1 MEDPL
6 ADELRDHWT
15 DIGLGR
21 TFALLIAA
29 QEHVKMRRAERA
41 VEIWQQLIGEGGTAG
56 DDARVDYAEFLFE
69 EDRTREARSELG
81 VVMGNG
87 RIYSF
92 AWCSAAELLER
103 RGEFDEALLWYEIAA
118 DRLTAEDV
126 SSGSHRILDLVT
138 GRRRVKW
145 ALGLPLD
152 SLDLMGAQGEDEE
165 ADREAELHDLLRNPV
180 VIDSRIQ
187 VWDRSEFDVAVRWRR
202 QLIGEN
208 ADGYCHQIERV
219 LRAQDERVA
228 IATWTYGGLLDCLR
242 DARIRHDELPD
253 GRRIAWPPPR
263 NRPCWCGSGVK
274 YKKCCGG
281 PLPRVEPAPDGSRY
295 GVAHGG

>member
-21 TFALLIAA
+21 TFTLLIAA

-41 VEIWQQLIGEGGTAG
+41 LAIWQQLIDEGGTAG
-56 DDARVDYAEFLFE
+56 DDARVDHADFLFE
-69 EDRTREARSELG
+69 QGRNDEARSELDA
-81 VVMGNG
+81 VMASN

-103 RGEFDEALLWYEIAA
+103 RGELDEARFWYEIAA
-118 DRLTAEDV
+118 DQLTADDITT
-126 SSGSHRILDLVT
+126 GLHRIQDLLT
-138 GRRRVKW
+138 GRRRVNW

-152 SLDLMGAQGEDEE
+152 ALDLMGAQSEDEA
-165 ADREAELHDLLRNPV
+165 ADREAELHDLLRNPTV
-180 VIDSRIQ
+180 SDGSIQ
-187 VWDRSEFDVAVRWRR
+187 VWDRGEFDDTVRWRR
-202 QLIGEN
+202 HFIGEN
-208 ADGYCHQIERV
+208 ADGYCRRVERV
-219 LRAQDERVA
+219 LRAQDQRVT

-263 NRPCWCGSGVK
+263 NQPCWCGSGVK

-281 PLPRVEPAPDGSRY
+281 PLPRVEPASNVSRY